1 MQRAERLVGRR
12 AEIAWLE
19 AGLEALAAGRGG
31 VRVMTGPP
39 GIGKTRLLDELAA
52 RSPEEMLVLRGRA
65 SELEHMFPFGVVI
78 DALDD
83 YLRSLAHSP
92 LAEIDPVTD
101 AELALVFPALRSR
114 RPDVE
119 GLGQPTADDRV
130 RAYYAIRTLLEVLA
144 ERHPVVLAL
153 DDLHWAD
160 RGSVEL
166 VAHLIRRPPRTPVLI
181 VATYRD
187 RQVDPDL
194 TLAVERAASEGLVDV
209 RPIGPLSADE
219 AEELVGRER
228 AVGRHWHELSGGN
241 PLLLLELG
249 RAGGDLASDDGLS
262 GAVASAIGRELRP
275 LGGPARTLV
284 ESAAVVGDP
293 FDFDLAVATAGLDHH
308 VALAAL
314 DEIASH
320 GLVHDTDLP
329 RRFAFRHPLVRHAVY
344 ATLRPGQQLAA
355 NERIAAVLRE
365 QGASAAERARHV
377 EQAARPGDLDAVAL
391 LAEAAQE
398 VAARAPASAVQWL
411 QSAER
416 LLPGSAPD
424 EQRLRLLEPR
434 PALHLS
440 LGELDEAH
448 DCLVRALALVP
459 GEDRTRRTQLAT
471 ACAGVEQLLGRYVE
485 ASNRLEECLSELPPD
500 ADAEAVSVSVALV
513 MDCFYRRE
521 HDAMLAHGRHAVDVA
536 EANGDLGLRAA
547 AHAALAFAGAL
558 TGAIDDA
565 RPHQALAAQIVEE
578 LSDED
583 LAARL
588 DVLGMLGGAELYLEL
603 FPETVAHGL
612 RGLRIG
618 RATGTTASAP
628 TLIPSLGT
636 ALWVV
641 GRLDDS
647 VALFDEAAEAARAS
661 RDRIALVWRLLN
673 LSFALVKAGEFEAAL
688 AATDEG
694 LPLALSLA
702 DSVIVSLTAACMAN
716 AQLSTGD
723 PAGALATLR
732 RHCGPD
738 LEALP
743 GGWRNHYLDVA
754 VAALLEL
761 DDLTEAERTAAVAR
775 EVALDVPLPYTR
787 AMAAASS
794 ARCLLHR
801 DEAAAAAE
809 AARSAIDE
817 CESAGARTDA
827 ALLRILLGEAQAR
840 SGDVAAAVASLRAAA
855 DELDAMGAVRHR
867 DRAELALGRL
877 GHRPR
882 RRTRAGTATTGAA
895 SLTEREREIAELL
908 AERRTNPEIAA
919 QLFLS
924 PRTVETHV
932 RNIFRKLD
940 VTTRFDAG
948 RAWRAAR
955 TSVRG

>member
-1 MQRAERLVGRR
+1 
-12 AEIAWLE
+12 
-19 AGLEALAAGRGG
+19 
-31 VRVMTGPP
+31 
-39 GIGKTRLLDELAA
+39 
-52 RSPEEMLVLRGRA
+52 
-65 SELEHMFPFGVVI
+65 
-78 DALDD
+78 
-83 YLRSLAHSP
+83 
-92 LAEIDPVTD
+92 
-101 AELALVFPALRSR
+101 
-114 RPDVE
+114 
-119 GLGQPTADDRV
+119 GQPTADDRV

-144 ERHPVVLAL
+144 AQHPVVLVL

-166 VAHLIRRPPRTPVLI
+166 VAHLIRRPPRTPVLL

-194 TLAVERAASEGLVDV
+194 ALAVERAASEGMVDV
-209 RPIGPLSADE
+209 RPIGPLSAGE
-219 AEELVGRER
+219 AEELVGHDG
-228 AVGRHWHELSGGN
+228 AVAQHWHQLSGGN

-249 RAGGDLASDDGLS
+249 RAGGELASEDGVS
-262 GAVASAIGRELRP
+262 AAVASAIGRELRP

-284 ESAAVVGDP
+284 ESAAAVGDP
-293 FDFDLAVATAGLDHH
+293 FDFDLAVATAGLDHQ

-320 GLVHDTDLP
+320 GLVRHTELP

-355 NERIAAVLRE
+355 NERIAAVLLER
-365 QGASAAERARHV
+365 GATPAERARHV
-377 EQAARPGDLDAVAL
+377 EQAARPGDLDAIAL
-391 LAEAAQE
+391 LADAAEE
-398 VAARAPASAVQWL
+398 VAARAPASAVRWL

-416 LLPGSAPD
+416 LLPARASD
-424 EQRLRLLEPR
+424 EERLRLLEPR

-459 GEDRTRRTQLAT
+459 DDDRTRRTQLAT
-471 ACAGVEQLLGRYVE
+471 TCAGVEQLLGRYVE
-485 ASNRLEECLSELPPD
+485 ASNRLEECLAELPPD
-500 ADAEAVSVSVALV
+500 ADEEAVSVSVALV

-521 HDAMLAHGRHAVDVA
+521 HDAMLAHGRHAVEVA
-536 EANGDLGLRAA
+536 DANGDPGLRAA

-558 TGAIDDA
+558 TGVIDAA
-565 RPHQALAAQIVEE
+565 RPHQAIAAQLVEG
-578 LSDED
+578 LSDDD

-588 DVLGMLGGAELYLEL
+588 DVLGMLGGAELYLEM

-628 TLIPSLGT
+628 TLIPCLGS

-641 GRLDDS
+641 GRIDDS
-647 VALFDEAAEAARAS
+647 IALFDEAAEAARAS

-688 AATDEG
+688 TATDEG

-716 AQLSTGD
+716 AQLNTGD

-738 LEALP
+738 LSALP
-743 GGWRNHYLDVA
+743 GGWRTHYLDVA
-754 VAALLEL
+754 VVALLEL
-761 DDLTEAERTAAVAR
+761 DDLPEAERTAAVAR
-775 EVALDVPLPYTR
+775 EVGRDVSLPYTQ

-794 ARCLLHR
+794 ARCLLR
-801 DEAAAAAE
+801 RGDAAAAAE
-809 AARSAIDE
+809 AARAAVAA
-817 CESAGARTDA
+817 CESVAARTDA
-827 ALLRILLGEAQAR
+827 ALLRILLGEALAR
-840 SGDVAAAVASLRAAA
+840 AGEVEPAVESLRTAA
-855 DELDAMGAVRHR
+855 DELDTMGAVRHR
-867 DRAELALGRL
+867 DRAELELGRL

-882 RRTRAGTATTGAA
+882 RRTRG
-895 SLTEREREIAELL
+895 
-908 AERRTNPEIAA
+908 
-919 QLFLS
+919 
-924 PRTVETHV
+924 
-932 RNIFRKLD
+932 
-940 VTTRFDAG
+940 
-948 RAWRAAR
+948 
-955 TSVRG
+955 